1 MLRWKALPDSLDP
14 RVRQLVVQMR
24 RLKDRSG
31 LSLESLETKT
41 GISRSSWDR
50 YLNGKTLPPRRAVE
64 EFARASGAD
73 SVRLLVLHEIAE
85 DARQR
90 PSALSASDGVTD
102 PGADVPG
109 VESPPVKGARP
120 PLVRRGAAL
129 AAAAF
134 TALAGVGAGIVIS
147 SAWNDDR
154 SASDPVKA
162 TVAAAGPSSSTTSAA
177 AGRER
182 YVFQPG
188 KTYPCEVRRSETTG
202 KGLYAGYSVT
212 RSAVLAGPGW
222 DVVEAQCLLR
232 HHHMEPGVV
241 DGVYGQQ
248 TIAAVMRLQ
257 EKAGLPADGVVGPHT
272 WRVLRG

>member
-1 MLRWKALPDSLDP
+1 MLRWKELPDSLDP
-14 RVRQLVVQMR
+14 RVRQLVVQLR

-50 YLNGKTLPPRRAVE
+50 YLNGKILPPRRAVE
-64 EFARASGAD
+64 ELARASGAD

-85 DARQR
+85 RARQR
-90 PSALSASDGVTD
+90 QSAQSASGDVTA
-102 PGADVPG
+102 PVADAAG
-109 VESPPVKGARP
+109 VEPSSVKGARP
-120 PLVRRGAAL
+120 PLVRRDVALVAAVFAAL
-129 AAAAF
+129 AGLAAG
-134 TALAGVGAGIVIS
+134 TVIS
-147 SAWNDDR
+147 WAWNGDR
-154 SASDPVKA
+154 SAGDQDKA
-162 TVAAAGPSSSTTSAA
+162 TVAAAGPSSSTTGAA

-188 KTYPCEVRRSETTG
+188 KSYQCEVRRSETTG

>member
-1 MLRWKALPDSLDP
+1 MLRWKELPDSLDP
-14 RVRQLVVQMR
+14 RVRQLVVQLR

-50 YLNGKTLPPRRAVE
+50 YLNGRTLPPRRAVE
-64 EFARASGAD
+64 ELARASGVD

-85 DARQR
+85 DTRQR
-90 PSALSASDGVTD
+90 RSALSPSDSATD
-102 PGADVPG
+102 PGADIPG
-109 VESPPVKGARP
+109 VEPASVKGAQP
-120 PLVRRGAAL
+120 PMVSRGVAL

-134 TALAGVGAGIVIS
+134 AALAGVGAGMVIS
-147 SAWNDDR
+147 SGWNGVR
-154 SASDPVKA
+154 SAGHQVKV
-162 TVAAAGPSSSTTSAA
+162 TAAAQGSSSSTTSAT
-177 AGRER
+177 AGRGR

-188 KTYPCEVRRSETTG
+188 KSYPCEVRRSGATG

-232 HHHMEPGVV
+232 HHHMEPGIV

-257 EKAGLPADGVVGPHT
+257 GKAGLPADGVVGPHT
-272 WRVLRG
+272 WRVLRK

>member
-1 MLRWKALPDSLDP
+1 MRRWKELPDSLDP
-14 RVRQLVVQMR
+14 RVRQLVVQLR
-24 RLKDRSG
+24 RVKDRSG

-50 YLNGKTLPPRRAVE
+50 YFNGKTLPPHRAVE
-64 EFARASGAD
+64 ELARTSGAD

-90 PSALSASDGVTD
+90 RSALSPSDGATD
-102 PGADVPG
+102 PRADVPE
-109 VESPPVKGARP
+109 VEPASLKDARP
-120 PLVRRGAAL
+120 PLVRRGVVL
-129 AAAAF
+129 AVA
-134 TALAGVGAGIVIS
+134 ALAGVGAGMVIS
-147 SAWNDDR
+147 SAWNGDR
-154 SASDPVKA
+154 SAGNQVK
-162 TVAAAGPSSSTTSAA
+162 TTAAAPGLSSSRTSATA
-177 AGRER
+177 ERKR

-188 KTYPCEVRRSETTG
+188 KSYPCEVRRSEAAG
-202 KGLYAGYSVT
+202 KGPYAGYSVT
-212 RSAVLAGPGW
+212 QSAVLTGPGW

-232 HHHMEPGVV
+232 HHHMEPGIV

-257 EKAGLPADGVVGPHT
+257 GKAGLPADGVVGPHT